1 MVILQWFINLGATV
15 VVPVLL
21 ILFALI
27 LGTKPSRAI
36 KAGITIGIGFIGL
49 NLVIGLL
56 VGSLGEAAQGMIKNF
71 GFQLDVLDVGWPA
84 TSAIAYSTALGSF
97 AIPLGIIVNIIL
109 LVFGLTKTLDIDLW
123 NFWHGAFIGSIIYAT
138 TDNFILSALTIVVYY
153 LFIFWV
159 ADYMEPAISEFYG
172 FPNITFPHG
181 TSAPGYV
188 IAKPLNYIFDRI
200 PGFKDWDV
208 SPEKIQKK
216 LGLFGDSTI
225 MGLIIGLIMGVLAG
239 YNTSDTL
246 NLSMKTAAVMMLM
259 PRMVSLLMEG
269 LEPISESASE
279 FIKKRFPTRD
289 IYIGMDSALSVGHPA
304 VLASSLIL
312 VPITIFLAVILPGN
326 RVLPFGDLATIPFLV
341 CLMAAVFRGNI
352 IRTVIGGTLYMGLGL
367 YIATWI
373 SPLFTKMAENAKFD
387 FNGNVNISSLAD
399 GSLWPTALFV
409 FFGKHIAYIGVIGF
423 GLLMLGLLIYQSKIK
438 GGKK

>member
-15 VVPVLL
+15 MVPVLL

-200 PGFKDWDV
+200 PGFKD
-208 SPEKIQKK
+208 
-216 LGLFGDSTI
+216 LGCKS
-225 MGLIIGLIMGVLAG
+225 
-239 YNTSDTL
+239 
-246 NLSMKTAAVMMLM
+246 
-259 PRMVSLLMEG
+259 
-269 LEPISESASE
+269 
-279 FIKKRFPTRD
+279 
-289 IYIGMDSALSVGHPA
+289 
-304 VLASSLIL
+304 
-312 VPITIFLAVILPGN
+312 
-326 RVLPFGDLATIPFLV
+326 
-341 CLMAAVFRGNI
+341 
-352 IRTVIGGTLYMGLGL
+352 
-367 YIATWI
+367 
-373 SPLFTKMAENAKFD
+373 
-387 FNGNVNISSLAD
+387 
-399 GSLWPTALFV
+399 
-409 FFGKHIAYIGVIGF
+409 
-423 GLLMLGLLIYQSKIK
+423 
-438 GGKK
+438 